1 MVRELVHPFAKYL
14 RAEMMPHI
22 WCAGCGNGIVL
33 NCFVHAL
40 DELKTDLNKLVIVSG
55 IGCIGRVAGYTYADS
70 FHTTHGRALAFATGV
85 KLANPELEVVV
96 ISGDGDLFAIGGN
109 HFIHAARRNIG
120 VKVICV
126 NNFNYGMTG
135 GQQGPT
141 TPLDSITATSPY
153 GNVEHP
159 FNLVHLAAASGSTYV
174 ARWTTLHVRRLTQ
187 SLKKLLQKEGFCFVE
202 VLSPCPEI
210 FGRVL
215 VGIKNSKTIISERV
229 SADAGIRRR
238 IEGDATRAACCKV
251 VSADAVIIGRRT
263 QLNAKT
269 VVCYAIS
276 TDAVILR
283 RSILIIRIEVDANT
297 IVCYAVSTDAL
308 IERRIEPDAN
318 TVVCYVVSTDAVI
331 IRRMEPDTILVV
343 CCNVVSTDAVIRRME
358 PDEDAE
364 IKAFDVCVFDCDVTY
379 SRPVES
385 VSAP

>member
-1 MVRELVHPFAKYL
+1 MVQKLVHPFAKYL
-14 RAEMMPHI
+14 RTKMMPHI

-40 DELKTDLNKLVIVSG
+40 DELKTDLDKLVIVSG
-55 IGCIGRVAGYTYADS
+55 IGCIGRTAGYTYADS

-96 ISGDGDLFAIGGN
+96 VSGDGDLFAIGGN

-126 NNFNYGMTG
+126 NNLTYGMTG

-187 SLKKLLQKEGFCFVE
+187 SIKRLLQKEGFCFVE

-210 FGRVL
+210 FGRQNKMRSGLEMMEWFKRASVVENFSDPGKADISQDRIA
-215 VGIKNSKTIISERV
+215 VGEFVDIEKLSFEKLLHEKISKINEK
-229 SADAGIRRR
+229 AM
-238 IEGDATRAACCKV
+238 EKV
-251 VSADAVIIGRRT
+251 
-263 QLNAKT
+263 Q
-269 VVCYAIS
+269 
-276 TDAVILR
+276 
-283 RSILIIRIEVDANT
+283 
-297 IVCYAVSTDAL
+297 
-308 IERRIEPDAN
+308 
-318 TVVCYVVSTDAVI
+318 
-331 IRRMEPDTILVV
+331 
-343 CCNVVSTDAVIRRME
+343 
-358 PDEDAE
+358 
-364 IKAFDVCVFDCDVTY
+364 
-379 SRPVES
+379 
-385 VSAP
+385 